1 VTETTSLA
9 PSAPAWERAVVFP
22 PGSLDDAARVFR
34 FIHENPGRDGEEIAN
49 ALGLDHLLTH
59 QITWALGEM
68 GVVGEA

>member
-1 VTETTSLA
+1 MTETTNLA
-9 PSAPAWERAVVFP
+9 PSAPAWERATTLRA
-22 PGSLDDAARVFR
+22 GTLEDAAQVFR
-34 FIHENPGRDGEEIAN
+34 RIHDHPGVDGEEIAN